1 MISEKFEIISIINNF
16 RRLTKTHETLLTNLK
31 KSLRSHE
38 KIVASDFKNDTEY
51 LQDRIDYLNNLF
63 ESYTQ
68 KKRNEIE
75 TIKCLFDNND
85 EDYDLYP
92 IDNQQYQS
100 FSDKILLPF
109 NEYLEKSR
117 PKWIE
122 IMTEYCNDTTDIDDI
137 FSQLIKKHEELPESL
152 KDVGLI
158 SEGIESII
166 YNFTITNTLKLLNG

>member
-1 MISEKFEIISIINNF
+1 MNILVQFEKINLQTFFFFLLQKMISEKFEIMSIINNF
-16 RRLTKTHETLLTNLK
+16 RRLTKTHEFKYKETLLTNLK

-38 KIVASDFKNDTEY
+38 KIVANDFKNDIEY

-75 TIKCLFDNND
+75 TTKCLFDNND

-92 IDNQQYQS
+92 INIQQYQS

-117 PKWIE
+117 PKLIE
-122 IMTEYCNDTTDIDDI
+122 NYD
-137 FSQLIKKHEELPESL
+137 
-152 KDVGLI
+152 
-158 SEGIESII
+158 
-166 YNFTITNTLKLLNG
+166 